1 MMFRMVYDDLAK
13 FMAVFVVIAT
23 GLMVAFIVMFAAP
36 LHDLVSASDHMFAGY
51 GKGLV
56 SMWRLS
62 LGDFEYSDFD
72 REGDDQGFRIA
83 ILLLWFTSLMILA
96 VLLLNMLIAM
106 MSTTYGTCIEITTL
120 QACHAKAR
128 VIRDIEHQISKEQLK
143 KLYNDNFT
151 VKHEIQFNQNEVQAK
166 IESATDM
173 TARMARI
180 EDILTKLVDKKQQEG
195 ATGHLAVER

>member
-1 MMFRMVYDDLAK
+1 MVYDDLAK
-13 FMAVFVVIAT
+13 FMTVFVVIAT

-36 LHDLVSASDHMFAGY
+36 LHDLVAGGDTVHMFAGY

-72 REGDDQGFRIA
+72 RDGDDQGFRIA
-83 ILLLWFTSLMILA
+83 ILLLWFTALMILA

-151 VKHEIQFNQNEVQAK
+151 VKHEIQFNQDQVQAK
-166 IESATDM
+166 PESATDM

-180 EDILTKLVDKKQQEG
+180 EDILTKLVDKQQQEG
-195 ATGHLAVER
+195 ATGDLAVER